1 MRIPIDLGTLAVL
14 VCEELQVLASSGNK
28 FTAYDVT
35 RSLRNKQPHANIL
48 HAQVRA
54 LVHRYM
60 DELLGT
66 DEYEAVFRNFGW
78 KTAIQYKPAPRQKRR
93 SIPGV
98 PLLPLN

>member
-1 MRIPIDLGTLAVL
+1 MRISIDPGTLVVL
-14 VCEELQVLASSGNK
+14 IREELQVLASSGSR

-35 RSLRNKQPHANIL
+35 RSLRNKHPDTTIL
-48 HAQVRA
+48 HAQVRFI
-54 LVHRYM
+54 VHQYM
-60 DELLGT
+60 DELVGT

-78 KTAIQYKPAPRQKRR
+78 KTAIQYKPAPRQRRR